1 MHKKAIEIKERI
13 LGSEVRTTLAKS
25 RRSLSSNG
33 SNWISYGF
41 CGVLGLWS
49 GTVIGSLGIIVQL
62 WHGAIWKG
70 WAVVLE
76 INCNRLVDDRK
87 SSVYTFNLNFSIVNK
102 KINFILVCIIF
113 LLLCNLLLRERQEL
127 CVLLQQVENCL
138 EMGTV
143 VLSMITEDLLI
154 SMILKVWSSS

>member
-25 RRSLSSNG
+25 RRSQLSSG

-49 GTVIGSLGIIVQL
+49 GTVVGSLGIIVQL

-70 WAVVLE
+70 RAVVLE

-87 SSVYTFNLNFSIVNK
+87 SSVYNFNLNFSIVNK
-102 KINFILVCIIF
+102 KLILYWS
-113 LLLCNLLLRERQEL
+113 
-127 CVLLQQVENCL
+127 VLYFFYFV
-138 EMGTV
+138 
-143 VLSMITEDLLI
+143 IYY
-154 SMILKVWSSS
+154 